1 MAIEAQTLYSD
12 NIGLPLCGGPSEW
25 VDSGCGGWFNPFA
38 FSFQQQKLQ
47 QFQEQQRVLQLQYLQ
62 QRNQTL
68 FSDFTEN
75 VKNREFVGCFDQQKQ
90 EIDHYMRLQNERLR
104 LLLQEQ
110 RKQQLGVIMKKIES
124 RASVLLRQKD
134 EEIAR
139 AANKTMELQNLL
151 KKLETE
157 NQAWQRVAQE
167 NEAKVVSLN
176 STLEQLWESAS
187 LGFNNGAEDA
197 GSCCEVNKEL
207 TKTEEEEVQGRNRE
221 TTMVCKCCN
230 SQSSC
235 VLLLP
240 CRHLCLC
247 KDCEPLLDS
256 CPVCSTRKMAI
267 IEALIFWGEG
277 FSEKIEGSSQ
287 NWKRKSDDHYY
298 DAWHEVEQNQCVW

>member
-1 MAIEAQTLYSD
+1 MAIQAQTLYSD
-12 NIGLPLCGGPSEW
+12 NIGMPLFGGPSEW
-25 VDSGCGGWFNPFA
+25 VDSGCGGGFNPFA

-68 FSDFTEN
+68 FSDFTTN

-90 EIDHYMRLQNERLR
+90 DIDHYMRLQNERLR

-110 RKQQLGVIMKKIES
+110 RKQQLGAIMKKIES

-139 AANKTMELQNLL
+139 AANRTMELQNLL
-151 KKLETE
+151 KKLEME

-197 GSCCEVNKEL
+197 GSCCEVNKEV
-207 TKTEEEEVQGRNRE
+207 TKTEEEEVQGRNPE

-247 KDCEPLLDS
+247 KDCEPLVDS
-256 CPVCSTRKMAI
+256 CPVCRTSKMAS
-267 IEALIFWGEG
+267 IEALIFWGE
-277 FSEKIEGSSQ
+277 
-287 NWKRKSDDHYY
+287 
-298 DAWHEVEQNQCVW
+298 